1 MRASTVFALALA
13 LLIGLGAVAVAKY
26 VGLFERKAASEP
38 PPPPP
43 LKVLVA
49 RQNLFEGTTV
59 MADQVMVREL
69 DASEAEALK
78 ARLGENWRSKLLPPM
93 PSAAALRV
101 LKRHVLADQV
111 LLQDYFEELSLPD
124 ELSRRLEPR
133 TRAVNVEVPK
143 SRAAGGQIRVGEYV
157 DVLLTTEV
165 SAGDRQELRTACIA
179 RSCKVVMK
187 RNTPWTLLMADPDD
201 KPLSFTLQA
210 NPYRAAL
217 IEYASTRG
225 NLSLMPASPPSKLP
239 PGVFSDPSSPEY
251 AQEDQRVD
259 GILNGTLAIS
269 DADLMRIF
277 NIQPPPPKG
286 LPPGATVIHHITGV
300 RDAGYTIIPHGGAY
314 HPATLPGV
322 VPPNP
327 NGSSAPPASPPPT
340 SPGYGWAPGQRDSLG
355 RVASLPAPPQAQSVS
370 FRLPSAT
377 GGEKCK
383 TCEEARRQAQARQ

>member
-26 VGLFERKAASEP
+26 VGLFERRVPPEP

-49 RQNLFEGTTV
+49 KQNLFEGTTV
-59 MADQVMVREL
+59 LADQVMVREL
-69 DASEAEALK
+69 DPSEAEALK
-78 ARLGENWRSKLLPPM
+78 ARLGENWRAKLLPAM

-101 LKRHVLADQV
+101 LKRNVLADQV
-111 LLQDYFEELSLPD
+111 LLQDYFEELSLPE

-133 TRAVNVEVPK
+133 TRAVNVEVTK
-143 SRAAGGQIRVGEYV
+143 TRAAGGHLRVGEYV
-157 DVLLTTEV
+157 DVFLTTEV
-165 SAGDRQELRTACIA
+165 NLGDREELRTACIA
-179 RSCKVVMK
+179 RSCKIVMK
-187 RNTPWTLLMADPDD
+187 RNTLWTVLIADPDD

-225 NLSLMPASPPSKLP
+225 QLSLLPASPPPKLP

-259 GILNGTLAIS
+259 DILNGKLSIS
-269 DADLMRIF
+269 DADLMRIL
-277 NIQPPPPKG
+277 NVQPPPPRG
-286 LPPGATVIHHITGV
+286 LPPGATVIHHLSGV
-300 RDAGYTIIPHGGAY
+300 RDAGYTIIPYGGAY
-314 HPATLPGV
+314 HPATVPGM

-327 NGSSAPPASPPPT
+327 NGSHTPATTPSSGGMSMPP
-340 SPGYGWAPGQRDSLG
+340 RDNMG
-355 RVASLPAPPQAQSVS
+355 RVSSLPTAVPPQSIS
-370 FRLPSAT
+370 FRLPSAS
-377 GGEKCK
+377 GGERCK
-383 TCEEARRQAQARQ
+383 SCEEAKRQAQARR

>member
-26 VGLFERKAASEP
+26 AGLFERKAASEP

-49 RQNLFEGTTV
+49 KQNMFEGTTV

-69 DASEAEALK
+69 QPDEAEALK
-78 ARLGENWRSKLLPPM
+78 ARLGENWRARLLPPM
-93 PSAAALRV
+93 PAAAALRV
-101 LKRHVLADQV
+101 LKRNVLADQV
-111 LLQDYFEELSLPD
+111 LLQDFFEELSLPE

-157 DVLLTTEV
+157 DVFLTTEV
-165 SAGDRQELRTACIA
+165 SIGDREELRTACIA
-179 RSCKVVMK
+179 RGCKVVMK
-187 RNTPWTLLMADPDD
+187 RNTPWTVLMADPDD

-225 NLSLMPASPPSKLP
+225 KLSLLPAATPPKLP

-259 GILNGTLAIS
+259 NILNGTLAIS

-286 LPPGATVIHHITGV
+286 LPPGATVIHHLTGV
-300 RDAGYTIIPHGGAY
+300 KDAGYTIIPHGGSY

-327 NGSSAPPASPPPT
+327 NGTYNRDGSSPT
-340 SPGYGWAPGQRDSLG
+340 SLPNLPTSGRDSMG
-355 RVASLPAPPQAQSVS
+355 RVSSLPATQPVSVS

>member
-26 VGLFERKAASEP
+26 AGLFDRKVTQEP

-43 LKVLVA
+43 MKVLVA
-49 RQNLFEGTTV
+49 KENMFEGTTV
-59 MADQVMVREL
+59 TADQVMVREL
-69 DASEAEALK
+69 DPSEAEALK
-78 ARLGENWRSKLLPPM
+78 ARLGENWRAKLLPPM

-101 LKRHVLADQV
+101 LKRNILADQV
-111 LLQDYFEELSLPD
+111 LLHDYFEELSLPD
-124 ELSRRLEPR
+124 EISRRLEPG
-133 TRAVNVEVPK
+133 TRAVNVQVPK
-143 SRAAGGQIRVGEYV
+143 SRAVGGQIRVGEYV
-157 DVLLTTEV
+157 DVFLTTEV
-165 SAGDRQELRTACIA
+165 TIGDREELRTACIA
-179 RSCKVVMK
+179 RSCKIVMK

-201 KPLSFTLQA
+201 KPLNFTLQA

-225 NLSLMPASPPSKLP
+225 QLSLLPASPPPRLP

-251 AQEDQRVD
+251 AQEDQRVEK
-259 GILNGTLAIS
+259 IIKGTMAVS

-277 NIQPPPPKG
+277 NIQPPPPRG
-286 LPPGATVIHHITGV
+286 LPPGATVIHHLTGV
-300 RDAGYTIIPHGGAY
+300 KDAGYTIIPHGGSY

-327 NGSSAPPASPPPT
+327 NGNYNRDTVTPETIPVYPT
-340 SPGYGWAPGQRDSLG
+340 VGNRDSMG
-355 RVASLPAPPQAQSVS
+355 RVSSLPATIAAAPIS

-383 TCEEARRQAQARQ
+383 TCEEARRAAQARQ